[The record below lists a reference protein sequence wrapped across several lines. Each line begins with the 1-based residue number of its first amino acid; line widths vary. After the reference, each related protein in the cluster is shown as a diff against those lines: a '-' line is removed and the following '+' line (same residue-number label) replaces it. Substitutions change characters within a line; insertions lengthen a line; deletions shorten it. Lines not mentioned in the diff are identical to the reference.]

1 MQYKDFQGEQISRL
15 GFGLMRLPV
24 IDDDQSKIDMEKV
37 EEMVLYAVEN
47 GVNYFDTAY
56 VYHNGFSEKA
66 IGQIMEENHLRD
78 KINIATKM
86 FTFGINDPDFSP
98 RKMLDE
104 QLERLRS
111 DHIDFYLL
119 HGLQGKMWAT
129 LRDKFNI
136 VQYLNDLKAEGVL
149 RHIGFSFHDE
159 FDSFKMILDEFDGC
173 DFAQIQYNYV
183 DHEIQAG
190 DKGIAY
196 AMEKNVPLVIMEPI
210 KGGSLIFPDYP
221 EIDAIKEKY
230 GIDGLSNAELALDYV
245 WDKKGILTVLSGMG
259 NMDMLKE
266 NIAAADRGSEGM
278 MTEDMEKAIAEIR
291 EVLEKTENI
300 PCTGC
305 KYCVDGCPQN
315 IAIPSAFRFYNEG
328 KKYRNPASQRRMYN
342 RTCANIGDCVECGA
356 CSNIC
361 PQHLEIPELL
371 KQVRAYIEA

>member
-1 MQYKDFQGEQISRL
+1 MQYSDYQGEKISRL

-24 IDDDQSKIDMEKV
+24 IDDDQSKIDIEKV
-37 EEMVLYAVEN
+37 REMVHYAVDN

-66 IGQIMEENHLRD
+66 IGQIMKEDGLRD

-86 FTFGINDPDFSP
+86 FTFGIDNPDFDP

-104 QLERLRS
+104 QLERLQT

-119 HGLQGKMWAT
+119 HGLQGNMWAT
-129 LRDKFNI
+129 LRDKLNI
-136 VQYLNDLKAEGVL
+136 VKYMNDLKEQGVL

-196 AMEKNVPLVIMEPI
+196 AKEKGVPLVIMEPI

-221 EIDAIKEKY
+221 EIDEIKAKY
-230 GIDGLSNAELALDYV
+230 GLGQLSNAELALDYV
-245 WDKKGILTVLSGMG
+245 FDKEGILTVLSGMG
-259 NMDMLKE
+259 NMDMLTE
-266 NIAAADRGSEGM
+266 NVAIADRSSIGM
-278 MTEDMEKAIAEIR
+278 MDEKRAKVIEEIIKLLENTEHID
-291 EVLEKTENI
+291 
-300 PCTGC
+300 CTGC
-305 KYCVDGCPQN
+305 RYCVDGCPQN

-328 KKYRNPASQRRMYN
+328 KKYRNPDSQKRMYN
-342 RTCANIGDCVECGA
+342 RTCANIADCVECGA

-361 PQHLEIPELL
+361 PQHLDIPELL
-371 KQVRAYIEA
+371 KEVRAYLG

>member
-1 MQYKDFQGEQISRL
+1 MQYKDYKGEQISRL

-66 IGQIMEENHLRD
+66 IGTIMKDNNLRD
-78 KINIATKM
+78 KIKIATKM
-86 FTFGINDPDFSP
+86 FTFGANGPDFNP

-104 QLERLRS
+104 QLERLQT

-119 HGLQGKMWAT
+119 HGLRGELWKT
-129 LRDKFNI
+129 LCEKWDI
-136 VQYLNDLKAEGVL
+136 VNYMNDLKEQGVL
-149 RHIGFSFHDE
+149 KNIGFSFHDE
-159 FDSFKMILDEFDGC
+159 YDSFKLILDEFEGC

-196 AMEKNVPLVIMEPI
+196 AIEKNVPLVIMEPI

-230 GIDGLSNAELALDYV
+230 GLGGISNAELALDYV
-245 WDKKGILTVLSGMG
+245 WDKKGILTALSGMG
-259 NMDMLKE
+259 NMQMLKE
-266 NIAAADRGSEGM
+266 NIEYASRCGEGM
-278 MTEDMEKAIAEIR
+278 ITEDMEKAIAEIR
-291 EVLEKTENI
+291 ELLEKTENI

-305 KYCVDGCPQN
+305 RYCVDGCPQN

-328 KKYRNPASQRRMYN
+328 KKYRNPDSQKRMYN
-342 RTCANIGDCVECGA
+342 RTCANIADCVECGA

-371 KQVRAYIEA
+371 KEVRAYLG

>member
-1 MQYKDFQGEQISRL
+1 MQYKEYHGEQISSL

-24 IDDDQSKIDMEKV
+24 IDDDQSKIDIEKV
-37 EEMVLYAVEN
+37 REMVHYAVDN

-66 IGQIMEENHLRD
+66 IGQIMEEDHLRD

-86 FTFGINDPDFSP
+86 FTFGANSPDFDP

-104 QLERLRS
+104 QLKRLRT

-119 HGLQGKMWAT
+119 HGLQGKMWET
-129 LRDKFNI
+129 LRDKWNI
-136 VQYLNDLKAEGVL
+136 VKYMNDLKEQGVL
-149 RHIGFSFHDE
+149 RNIGFSFHDE
-159 FDSFKMILDEFDGC
+159 YDSFKTILDEYDGC

-190 DKGIAY
+190 NKGIAY
-196 AMEKNVPLVIMEPI
+196 AIEKNVPLVIMEPI

-230 GIDGLSNAELALDYV
+230 GLGGMNNAELALDYV

-259 NMDMLKE
+259 NMDMLKGNVE
-266 NIAAADRGSEGM
+266 YASRSSEGM
-278 MTEDMEKAIAEIR
+278 ITENMEKAIAEIR
-291 EVLEKTENI
+291 TLLENTENI

-305 KYCVDGCPQN
+305 RYCVDGCPQN

-328 KKYRNPASQRRMYN
+328 KKYRNPDSQKRMYN

-356 CSNIC
+356 CSSIC

-371 KQVRAYIEA
+371 KEVRAYLEA

>member
-1 MQYKDFQGEQISRL
+1 MQYKDYKGEQISRL

-66 IGQIMEENHLRD
+66 IGTIMKDNNLRD
-78 KINIATKM
+78 KIKIATKM
-86 FTFGINDPDFSP
+86 FTFGANGPDFNP

-104 QLERLRS
+104 QLERLQT

-119 HGLQGKMWAT
+119 HGLRGELWKT
-129 LRDKFNI
+129 LCEKWDI
-136 VQYLNDLKAEGVL
+136 VNYMNDLKEQGVL
-149 RHIGFSFHDE
+149 KNIGFSFHDE
-159 FDSFKMILDEFDGC
+159 YDSFKLILDEFEGC

-196 AMEKNVPLVIMEPI
+196 AIEKNVPLVIMEPI

-230 GIDGLSNAELALDYV
+230 GLGGISNAELALDYV
-245 WDKKGILTVLSGMG
+245 WDKKGILTALSGMG
-259 NMDMLKE
+259 NMQMLKE
-266 NIAAADRGSEGM
+266 NIEYASRCSEGM
-278 MTEDMEKAIAEIR
+278 ITEDMEKAIAEIR
-291 EVLEKTENI
+291 ELLEKTENI

-305 KYCVDGCPQN
+305 RYCVDGCPQN

-328 KKYRNPASQRRMYN
+328 KKYRNPDSQKRMYN
-342 RTCANIGDCVECGA
+342 RTCANIADCVECGA

-361 PQHLEIPELL
+361 PQHLDIPELL
-371 KQVRAYIEA
+371 KEVRAYLG